1 MGVGEQ
7 KTIRVNPED
16 AYGPINPK
24 AFQEVPR
31 EKMPSDQLQVGN
43 TIMARNSQGKSFP
56 VRVREINEKT
66 VVLDLNH
73 PLAGKTL
80 TFDVT
85 IVAIKPVQQK

>member
-1 MGVGEQ
+1 MGEQ

-16 AYGPINPK
+16 AYGPINPN

-31 EKMPSDQLQVGN
+31 EKMPSDQLQMGN
-43 TIMARNSQGKSFP
+43 TIMARNPQGQSFS
-56 VRVREINEKT
+56 VRVHEINEKT
-66 VVLDLNH
+66 VVLDLNY

>member
-31 EKMPSDQLQVGN
+31 ERSPLTNSVWVIQSWPEILR
-43 TIMARNSQGKSFP
+43 ARVFP
-56 VRVREINEKT
+56 YGYAKLMKRQWSWT
-66 VVLDLNH
+66 S
-73 PLAGKTL
+73 ATL
-80 TFDVT
+80 
-85 IVAIKPVQQK
+85 

>member
-1 MGVGEQ
+1 MGEQ
-7 KTIRVNPED
+7 KTIRVNPKD

-24 AFQEVPR
+24 AFQEVSR

-43 TIMARNSQGKSFP
+43 TIMARNPQGQSFP

-66 VVLDLNH
+66 VVLDLSH